1 MYRKHLA
8 ALAAAAAVSSPCAAF
23 DSLTPITPGV
33 MFYLS
38 IPLEAV
44 KAKDQTFSAG
54 LAFQGRRDY
63 ETVRLDSRMINSFL
77 GGGIEAK
84 WLIGGVV
91 AAGAVAAVASKDKS
105 TTASQQ
111 QAQQAQA
118 TAEAQQQ
125 SGGGG
130 TTCSKPPTCPN

>member
-54 LAFQGRRDY
+54 
-63 ETVRLDSRMINSFL
+63 SRSR
-77 GGGIEAK
+77 
-84 WLIGGVV
+84 
-91 AAGAVAAVASKDKS
+91 AGATTRPSGS
-105 TTASQQ
+105 TRA
-111 QAQQAQA
+111 
-118 TAEAQQQ
+118 
-125 SGGGG
+125 
-130 TTCSKPPTCPN
+130 

>member
-23 DSLTPITPGV
+23 DSLTPIT
-33 MFYLS
+33 
-38 IPLEAV
+38 
-44 KAKDQTFSAG
+44 
-54 LAFQGRRDY
+54 
-63 ETVRLDSRMINSFL
+63 SRMINSFL